1 MDISKETE
9 IIVSMFE
16 SMAYEK
22 NVLLKSDVQENI
34 MLNGNNE
41 DVEHILST
49 LIDNAIKHTEKSK
62 EVIVEL
68 KKNKNSII
76 WQIKNMG
83 EPIPEDEREKIFE
96 RFYRGRNSGDK
107 DGVGIG
113 LYLSREII
121 EKQGGMLSVIPQKDG
136 NKFVIVLQSR

>member
-1 MDISKETE
+1 ME
-9 IIVSMFE
+9 ILLWNGIGSGFFR
-16 SMAYEK
+16 SGGICILTLSG
-22 NVLLKSDVQENI
+22 NV
-34 MLNGNNE
+34 
-41 DVEHILST
+41 
-49 LIDNAIKHTEKSK
+49 
-62 EVIVEL
+62 
-68 KKNKNSII
+68 
-76 WQIKNMG
+76 
-83 EPIPEDEREKIFE
+83 FE